1 MQNITKLESDFS
13 KSLYKGAQNIR
24 QETGKSLPV
33 SCGSPLD
40 TGRDSNFIQLNSS
53 EWILFIVN
61 SQLRVRYMDLNSRV
75 QPCTAW
81 LL

>member
-13 KSLYKGAQNIR
+13 KSLYEGAQNVR

-40 TGRDSNFIQLNSS
+40 TGLDSNFIQLNFS
-53 EWILFIVN
+53 ELILFIGN
-61 SQLRVRYMDLNSRV
+61 SHI
-75 QPCTAW
+75 
-81 LL
+81 